1 MSTKRK
7 LSNCGSRPK
16 AFWGALIGGLIS
28 AGVGAYSN
36 YKNAKAQADLQ
47 REQMEQQ
54 NRLMREANERNRAQQ
69 TAATLNNYASAL
81 EDVKEEPYVQYKS
94 GGRRKLRNAGA
105 RIIDGGYAI
114 PISNDASLLQGSLH
128 NQINESG
135 KTGIGIKVG
144 NKEIEAENG
153 EVIQKN
159 GDELRVFSAQP
170 MFAGIS
176 PAEAVIQGANEDK
189 VFKAQEAIKRR
200 YHLRNGKSTPV
211 ERNRAAWGA
220 SFTTPDYIGLGTNI
234 GASLL
239 SNIYANKAYNDVLGD
254 INYELPTFTEESY
267 VAGPTKWNNSAQ
279 RGEVERTRLNA
290 RRDIAR
296 NTASSAVGLG
306 RMQNVDTNAM
316 YELNKLWD
324 EKANKETE
332 MRQTN
337 VAREQEVRARN
348 AAAKNQWSQNV
359 ANIQNQQLATRLG
372 IQQAKVNSNVGM
384 IQGIGSSIGGFLQS
398 GIDNYQADQARRM
411 QLAASPY
418 GSAERAASMGVD
430 FSPAM
435 MRTLKADAQNR
446 MGRFDSGTKDYN
458 DAKQS
463 YDFWNNQL
471 GANKSVSNNLWNNR
485 LFRRKRTL
493 ASPNTVSSY
502 DFGPIDNGRLLAM

>member
-81 EDVKEEPYVQYKS
+81 EDVEEEPYVQYKS

-105 RIIDGGYAI
+105 RIVDGGYAI
-114 PISNDASLLQGSLH
+114 PISNDASLLQGSSH

-176 PAEAVIQGANEDK
+176 PAEAVMQGANEDK
-189 VFKAQEAIKRR
+189 VFKAQEVIKRR

-220 SFTTPDYIGLGTNI
+220 TFTTPDYIGLGTNI

-239 SNIYANKAYNDVLGD
+239 SNIYANRAYNDVLGD

-267 VAGPTKWNNSAQ
+267 VAGPTRWNNAAQ
-279 RGEVERTRLNA
+279 RAEVERARLSG
-290 RRDIAR
+290 RRSIAR

-306 RMQNVDTNAM
+306 RMQELDTNAM

-372 IQQAKVNSNVGM
+372 IQQGKINSNIGM
-384 IQGIGSSIGGFLQS
+384 IQGIGSSIGGFLQQ
-398 GIDNYQADQARRM
+398 GIDNYQNNQAM
-411 QLAASPY
+411 LAQIAASPY
-418 GSAERAASMGVD
+418 GTAERLYSLGYKFDKDMMRSFKNDAARRLEQYRND
-430 FSPAM
+430 FS
-435 MRTLKADAQNR
+435 DA
-446 MGRFDSGTKDYN
+446 GTKAYD
-458 DAKQS
+458 DAVNS
-463 YDFWNNQL
+463 Y
-471 GANKSVSNNLWNNR
+471 NLWSNGLGSTDRAKGSKLRINLR
-485 LFRRKRTL
+485 TAATTPIFRQDTNFLTRK
-493 ASPNTVSSY
+493 
-502 DFGPIDNGRLLAM
+502 PIIRV